1 MIRLAALAFE
11 AFRALGAHPLRTA
24 LAMLG
29 MIVGVSSVV
38 IMLAVAQGSQ
48 ERVRQTM
55 RTLGANVLV
64 VNSGASV
71 ASGVRQA
78 SGATPTLSLGDAAAI
93 RALDTVRAVS
103 PTTWNTA
110 QIVFE
115 GQNWLGPVQG
125 SHPDIFEVRDWVIAS
140 GSIFEEA
147 DVRSGARKA
156 VIGATLAEKLF
167 SGADPT
173 GQTIR
178 IRNVP
183 FTVVGL
189 LARKGQT
196 LDGWDLDDIIYVP
209 LSTARRDLF
218 GSAFPDR
225 VHRMLVEAVSAPAL
239 AQAEADIRLLLRTR
253 HRIAEGAEDDFVV
266 RRQDAFYDAEQR
278 TASTMRTL
286 LATIASVS
294 LLVGGIG
301 IMNIMLVTVAERTRE
316 VGLRMAVG
324 ATRRDIAAQFLCESV
339 VICVA
344 GGLAGLAAG
353 ILGSWI
359 AADRFGM
366 NAIVSIPAAV
376 AALGASV
383 VAGLLFGLYP
393 ALRAAAMS
401 PAKALR
407 AD

>member
-1 MIRLAALAFE
+1 MRWLALSLE

-24 LAMLG
+24 LALLG

-55 RTLGANVLV
+55 RTLGSNVLV

-78 SGATPTLSLGDAAAI
+78 SGATPTLTLGDVSAI
-93 RALDTVRAVS
+93 RALDSVKAVS

-115 GQNWLGPVQG
+115 AQNWLGPVQG
-125 SHPDIFEVRDWVIAS
+125 AHPDIFEVRDWSLAS
-140 GSIFEEA
+140 GGIFEDN

-156 VIGATLAEKLF
+156 VLGGTVAEKLF
-167 SGADPT
+167 EGMDPV
-173 GQTIR
+173 GQTVR

-218 GSAFPDR
+218 GSPFPDR
-225 VHRMLVEAVSAPAL
+225 VHRMLVEASSPQAL
-239 AQAEADIRLLLRTR
+239 PQAEADIRLLLRTR
-253 HRIAEGAEDDFVV
+253 HRIAVGAEDDFVV

-286 LATIASVS
+286 LAAIASVS
-294 LLVGGIG
+294 LIVGGIG
-301 IMNIMLVTVAERTRE
+301 IMNIMLATVAERTRE
-316 VGLRMAVG
+316 IGLRMAVG
-324 ATRRDIAAQFLCESV
+324 ARRRDIAWQFLCEAI
-339 VICVA
+339 VICLTGGALGLIAGIVGSWVA
-344 GGLAGLAAG
+344 VEHFGMSATLSLPAALAALVASVLAGL
-353 ILGSWI
+353 I
-359 AADRFGM
+359 
-366 NAIVSIPAAV
+366 
-376 AALGASV
+376 
-383 VAGLLFGLYP
+383 FGLYP
-393 ALRAAAMS
+393 ALRAASMS
-401 PAKALR
+401 PAQALR
-407 AD
+407 AE